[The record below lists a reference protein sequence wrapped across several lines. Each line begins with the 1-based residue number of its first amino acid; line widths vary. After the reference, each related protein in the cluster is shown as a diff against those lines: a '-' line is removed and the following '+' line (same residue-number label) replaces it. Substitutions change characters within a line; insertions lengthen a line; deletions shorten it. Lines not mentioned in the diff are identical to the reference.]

1 MRKIQILLSTYNG
14 EAHLKDQI
22 ESFLALDNS
31 NEVSVFIR
39 DDGSTDGTRAI
50 LAEYEGRE
58 GIRIIYGENLGLN
71 ASLQTLFE
79 QADPECLYYAY
90 ADQDDVW
97 LPKKLSLAA
106 QALDKESATEPVM
119 YTARSYLTDTVG
131 NKIGVTRI
139 PKRSPSFAN
148 AMVQNVCIGH
158 TQVYNRPML
167 ALLRDNYSDGM
178 FVTDHWAY
186 LLASAFGKII
196 YDNTPTTLY
205 RQHGGN
211 AIGYG
216 HNRRTV
222 LRNRFRRT
230 LAGVPRAHGRQ
241 LVAFRDLC
249 GDRLSEKDRQELTR
263 FLNARKNFFS
273 RLAYLFRARAHRQ
286 SFFENLGFRILY
298 LFGKYKEVKKSK
310 GKQL

>member
-1 MRKIQILLSTYNG
+1 MKKIQILLSTYNG
-14 EAHLKDQI
+14 EAHLREQLD
-22 ESFLALDNS
+22 SFLALENAD
-31 NEVSVFIR
+31 EVSVFIR

-50 LAEYEGRE
+50 LKEYEGRD
-58 GIRIIYGENLGLN
+58 GFRVIYGENVGLN

-97 LPKKLSLAA
+97 LSEKLALAA
-106 QALDKESATEPVM
+106 AALDKESHDFPVL
-119 YTARSYLTDTVG
+119 YTARSYLTDSHG
-131 NKIGVTRI
+131 KRIGVTRI
-139 PKRSPSFAN
+139 PKRPPSFPN
-148 AMVQNVCIGH
+148 AMVQNICIGH

-167 ALLRDNYSDGM
+167 ALLRDNYAEGM

-186 LLASAFGKII
+186 LLASAFGKIV

-205 RQHGGN
+205 RQHGSN

-230 LAGVPRAHGRQ
+230 LAGVPLSHAKQLIAFERA
-241 LVAFRDLC
+241 C
-249 GDRLSEKDRQELTR
+249 GDRLSLRDQKEVTR
-263 FLNARKNFFS
+263 FLSSRRNFFT
-273 RLAYLFRARAHRQ
+273 RLGYLFRARAHRQ
-286 SFFENLGFRILY
+286 SFFEDLGFRTLY
-298 LFGKYKEVKKSK
+298 LFGRYNEKEKRA
-310 GKQL
+310 